1 LNTPKAMAEAQ
12 GKISGRIIIEQL
24 IRNMELGQFEMGYSV
39 LAPCIFSLYLHP
51 DDYARLTGV
60 FDLIREDAK
69 KALASRLAELNAKPL
84 GGKPLGWGALRG
96 AKDRKPY
103 KIACKDWTFEF
114 FPDSEGAVPLGDV
127 EIHSELNETPQP
139 GYHGTKTTLLDR
151 EPSVGT
157 ITGRQ
162 GTGRAGVVHRE
173 GARPETRQSGDRAGD
188 RVYAEIHYEDDS
200 GPQLYLMTQDE
211 ISVGRGGDGAQVSL
225 ALYTNDEV
233 SREHLRVRRDAVQKR
248 FVIVDKSM
256 NGTWLDGKRLVRG
269 VEETL
274 PPKAQISVAEVITLQ
289 FEAR

>member
-1 LNTPKAMAEAQ
+1 MPKAAGEAQ
-12 GKISGRIIIEQL
+12 GRISGRIIIEQL
-24 IRNMELGQFEMGYSV
+24 IRNMDLGQFEMGYSV

-51 DDYARLTGV
+51 DDYTRLTGV

-69 KALASRLAELNAKPL
+69 KALASRLAQLNAKPL
-84 GGKPLGWGALRG
+84 GIGALRG

-103 KIACKDWTFEF
+103 KIACKDWAFEF

-151 EPSVGT
+151 EPSV
-157 ITGRQ
+157 
-162 GTGRAGVVHRE
+162 A
-173 GARPETRQSGDRAGD
+173 AKPDTRQLGDRGGNRAGD

-225 ALYTNDEV
+225 ALYTNEEV
-233 SREHLRVRRDAVQKR
+233 SREHLRVRRDTVEKR

-256 NGTWLDGKRLVRG
+256 NGTWLNGKRLARG

-274 PPKAQISVAEVITLQ
+274 PAKAQISVAEVITLR
-289 FEAR
+289 FEERS